1 MRRVVEGRIGRS
13 GDYSQEDL
21 RIMNND
27 GSAYDSNSKTGF
39 SLLGGFEGRKVRVT
53 VEDVEDPVIAVQ
65 RCIYP
70 NGVQFDV
77 LLMDS
82 KRQIVVI
89 KPVWRNWDKKEDPPR
104 VRNVVER
111 LAKFLGLKTVRLED
125 IFMDHV
131 VLADDYKYFM
141 DVDYVEKEGI

>member
-1 MRRVVEGRIGRS
+1 MRRVIEGRIGRS

-53 VEDVEDPVIAVQ
+53 VEDVENPVVAIQ
-65 RCIYP
+65 MCIYP

-82 KRQIVVI
+82 KRQIMVT
-89 KPVWRNWDKKEDPPR
+89 KPIWKVWKTNEIPPY
-104 VRNVVER
+104 VQDLAER
-111 LAKFLGLKTVRLED
+111 LAKFLGIKVVRLGNLT
-125 IFMDHV
+125 MKHV

>member
-1 MRRVVEGRIGRS
+1 
-13 GDYSQEDL
+13 
-21 RIMNND
+21 MNND
-27 GSAYDSNSKTGF
+27 GSAYDENKKTGF
-39 SLLGGFEGRKVRVT
+39 SLLGGFEGRKVRVM

-104 VRNVVER
+104 VRNMVER

-141 DVDYVEKEGI
+141 DVEYCRVCLEGEEDK

>member
-27 GSAYDSNSKTGF
+27 GSAYDENKKTGF